1 MTLPELLANLG
12 INPSVLAA
20 GTAGGLLRA
29 MSRKRFKFREMIAA
43 PVCGALAAA
52 YLTDPA
58 LHYLAA
64 VNWPLP
70 PTDNMQATQNATA
83 FLIGV
88 VAMWLADILLD
99 VLVKRLGVS
108 KPEETDEQ

>member
-1 MTLPELLANLG
+1 MTLHDLLQSLG

-29 MSRKRFKFREMIAA
+29 LSRKRFKFREMIAA
-43 PVCGALAAA
+43 PICGALAAA
-52 YLTDPA
+52 YLTEPTI
-58 LHYLAA
+58 HYLKA

-70 PTDNMQATQNATA
+70 SSDSMQATQNATA

-88 VAMWLADILLD
+88 VAMWIADIALD
-99 VLVKRLGVS
+99 VLVRRFKGE
-108 KPEETDEQ
+108 PEPD

>member
-1 MTLPELLANLG
+1 MTLHDLLQSLG

-29 MSRKRFKFREMIAA
+29 LSRKRFKFREMIAA

-52 YLTDPA
+52 YLTVPTI
-58 LHYLAA
+58 HYLTA

-70 PTDNMQATQNATA
+70 PTENMQATEHATA

-88 VAMWLADILLD
+88 VAMWIADIALD
-99 VLVKRLGVS
+99 ILVRRFKGE
-108 KPEETDEQ
+108 PESD